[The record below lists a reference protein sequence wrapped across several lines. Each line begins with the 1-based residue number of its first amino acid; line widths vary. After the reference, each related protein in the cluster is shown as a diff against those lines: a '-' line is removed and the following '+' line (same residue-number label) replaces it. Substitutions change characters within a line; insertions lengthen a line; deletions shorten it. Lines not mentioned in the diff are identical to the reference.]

1 MSAHPAPGTP
11 APNTL
16 ESRAEAEALDRLDPL
31 SAVRER
37 YSLPPGLVY
46 LCGNS
51 LGAMPLGA
59 ARRVREVVE
68 REWGED
74 LIRSWNV
81 HDWFGLPERVGA
93 RIARLIG
100 AQPDEVVV
108 ADSTSVNL
116 YKAVNAALGLQPG
129 RRVIVAETG
138 NFPTNSYVLQGL
150 AARRGEAPIV
160 RAVDRVGVPG
170 AIDADTAVVVLT
182 HVHYRDCAAFDL
194 AAVTAR
200 AHDAGALVVWDLSH
214 SVGVLP
220 LALGAAHADFAVG
233 CTYKY
238 LGGGP
243 GSPAFIYAA
252 GRHHPQLEPGL
263 LGWWGHVAPF
273 ALREDW
279 EPTAGIR
286 RLLTG
291 TPSIIALSVLDAALD
306 EFESV
311 AVEALHA
318 KSKGLVAA
326 FMDLARRRCAQ
337 HGVGVATPDDPARRG
352 SHVALRHAHGY
363 EIVQA
368 LIARG
373 VIGDFRTPDIMR
385 FGLAPLYV
393 RYVDVWDAIEH
404 LVAVLESGEWRDP
417 RYAARSR
424 VT

>member
-1 MSAHPAPGTP
+1 MSPEPSPEKPAALP
-11 APNTL
+11 L
-16 ESRAEAEALDRLDPL
+16 QSRADAEALDRLDPL
-31 SAVRER
+31 SAARDR
-37 YSLPPGLVY
+37 YFLPPGIVY

-59 ARRVREVVE
+59 ARRAREVVE
-68 REWGED
+68 REWGAD

-100 AQPDEVVV
+100 ARPNEVVV
-108 ADSTSVNL
+108 ADSTSINL
-116 YKAVNAALGLQPG
+116 YKVVNAALGLQPE
-129 RRVIVAETG
+129 RRVIVAEAG
-138 NFPTNSYVLQGL
+138 NFPTNAYVLHGL
-150 AARRGEAPIV
+150 AARRGEPPIV
-160 RAVDRVGVPG
+160 RAVDRAGVPG
-170 AIDADTAVVVLT
+170 AIGTDTAVVVLT

-200 AHDAGALVVWDLSH
+200 AHEAGAVVVWDLSH

-220 LALGAAHADFAVG
+220 LALAEAHADFAVG

-252 GRHHPQLEPGL
+252 GRHHARLEPGL
-263 LGWWGHVAPF
+263 LGWWGHAAPF

-279 EPTAGIR
+279 EPAAGIR

-311 AVEALHA
+311 ALEALHA
-318 KSKGLVAA
+318 KSKGLVTT
-326 FMDLARRRCAQ
+326 FVELARRRCAR
-337 HGVGVATPDDPARRG
+337 HGVGVATPDDPAGRG
-352 SHVALRHAHGY
+352 SHVALSHPHG
-363 EIVQA
+363 
-368 LIARG
+368 
-373 VIGDFRTPDIMR
+373 
-385 FGLAPLYV
+385 
-393 RYVDVWDAIEH
+393 
-404 LVAVLESGEWRDP
+404 
-417 RYAARSR
+417 
-424 VT
+424 